1 VPGRLHPAAARGAG
15 SGARLFPVFPAGSF
29 PSSWVLTMPRLVSWK
44 SLLILGTTLLS
55 LWALWPSFQFYQLPR
70 EQRLAPGKDTPTAR
84 LRENAIPLGLDL
96 QGGMHLVLEVD
107 RSGLPPEEAAG
118 AVDRAIEL
126 LRNRIDQFGVAEPL
140 IQKQGDNRIVVQLPG
155 LSDPERARDIIGQTA
170 KLEFKLVRNQ
180 DEAGALFTRID
191 AQLAAMARA
200 GQVRV
205 DTSMASA
212 PLSRLFIDFQGGGAF
227 IAVADVP
234 RVRELLLAAGP
245 DSVFSRDTHLLWGA
259 EEGHAGRTGRWLYA
273 IKRQPEM
280 QGGSV
285 ANAIANPDDQNPGRW
300 MVNMRLAGRGASDF
314 ARVTAANV
322 NRQLAIV
329 LDSTVRS
336 APRIDERIPGG
347 EARIS
352 GSFDANDAKDLEI
365 VLKAGALPAPV
376 KIVEERTVGPS
387 MGQDSIDAGVKAA
400 VIGTILVVIFVVLY
414 YRGAG
419 LIAIA
424 ALLLNLLY
432 LFAAMAALRST
443 LTMPGIAGIVLTIGM
458 AVDTNVLIFERI
470 REELRAGKTVRA
482 AIELG
487 YDRAF
492 RTILDAHV
500 TVLISAAFLF
510 QFGTGPIKGFAVTL
524 SVGLL
529 ANMFTAV
536 FFTRL
541 VYDWITHRR
550 TLTRLSI

>member
-1 VPGRLHPAAARGAG
+1 
-15 SGARLFPVFPAGSF
+15 
-29 PSSWVLTMPRLVSWK
+29 MPRLVSWK
-44 SLLILGTTLLS
+44 SLLIVGTTLLA
-55 LWALWPSFQFYQLPR
+55 LWALYPTYQFYQLPR
-70 EQRLAPGKDTPTAR
+70 EERLAPGKETKAAK
-84 LRENAIPLGLDL
+84 LREKAIALGLDL

-107 RSGLPPEEAAG
+107 RSKLPPEEAAG
-118 AVDRAIEL
+118 AVDRAIKVIN
-126 LRNRIDQFGVAEPL
+126 NRIDQFGVAEPI

-155 LSDPERARDIIGQTA
+155 LTDRERAKDIIGATA
-170 KLEFKLVRNQ
+170 LLEFKLVRNP
-180 DEAGALFTRID
+180 DEATALFSRVD
-191 AQLAAMARA
+191 AQLAALARS
-200 GQVRV
+200 GQVQV
-205 DTSMASA
+205 DTALA
-212 PLSRLFIDFQGGGAF
+212 ARPLSSLFLNYDGGRAF

-234 RVRELLLAAGP
+234 RVKELLKAAGS
-245 DSVFSRDTHLLWGA
+245 DTTLSRDSHLLWGP
-259 EEGHAGRTGRWLYA
+259 EEGDGGRTGRWLYVL
-273 IKRQPEM
+273 KRQPEM
-280 QGGSV
+280 TGGTV
-285 ANAIANPDDQNPGRW
+285 ANAVANPDDKNPGRW

-352 GSFDANDAKDLEI
+352 GSFDANEAKDLEI

-376 KIVEERTVGPS
+376 KIVEERSVGPS
-387 MGQDSIDAGVKAA
+387 LGQDSIDAGFKAA
-400 VIGTILVVIFVVLY
+400 WIGTLLVIVFILVY
-414 YRGAG
+414 YRGSG
-419 LIAIA
+419 MIAVA
-424 ALLLNLLY
+424 ALVLNLLY
-432 LFAAMAALRST
+432 LFACMAGLRST
-443 LTMPGIAGIVLTIGM
+443 LTLPGIAGIVLTIGM

-470 REELRAGKTVRA
+470 REELRNGKTVRS

-500 TVLISAAFLF
+500 TTLISALFLF
-510 QFGTGPIKGFAVTL
+510 QFGTGPIKGFAITL
-524 SVGLL
+524 SIGLL